1 MRLAFVVQ
9 RYGLEVNGGA
19 ELHCRL
25 VVEHLARRRE
35 VEQVRVLTTC
45 ALDHATWKNHYP
57 PGLHRVGEIEVE
69 RFPVTF
75 PRLRQL
81 QTLLGYGALT
91 RLRLRPLEAPWVIA
105 QGPFAPGLVR
115 AVERAVPVFDA
126 FVFFTYLYHPTVY
139 GVPRVRERA
148 LLIPTAHDEPAL
160 RLGIY
165 RRVFEQ
171 AGAIA
176 FNTPEERELVASR
189 FRIDAVPNDIVG
201 CGVELPG
208 ATAALDAGTELSAA
222 PYVLY
227 LGRLEQGKGLPELLD
242 GFERFKRRHGDGV
255 LELAQRTA
263 RGRELK
269 LVLAGR
275 GHDLVIPKRDDIVMS
290 GFVADAQKRRLIEN
304 AAAVVV
310 PSEFESLSLVLLE
323 AWTLGRPALVNARCA
338 VTAGH
343 VARSGGGVSYTGPD
357 QFADRLASLL
367 ANRKE
372 SAERGAAGRRY
383 VEAQY
388 AWPRVEA
395 RLLALLERITATP
408 KR

>member
-25 VVEHLARRRE
+25 VVEHLVRRSE
-35 VEQVRVLTTC
+35 VEHVRVLTTC

-57 PGLHRVGEIEVE
+57 AGMTRVGAIEVE
-69 RFPVTF
+69 RFPVVF

-81 QTLLGYGALT
+81 QTLFGYGALK
-91 RLRLRPLEAPWVIA
+91 RLRVRALEAPWVVA
-105 QGPFAPGLVR
+105 QGPFVPGLLR
-115 AVERAVPVFDA
+115 AIERYAADFDA
-126 FVFFTYLYHPTVY
+126 FVFFTYLYYPTVY
-139 GVPRVRERA
+139 GLPRVRERT
-148 LLIPTAHDEPAL
+148 LLVPTAHDEPAL
-160 RLGIY
+160 RLAVY

-176 FNTPEERELVASR
+176 FNTPEERELVAQR
-189 FRIDAVPNDIVG
+189 FRIDAVPSDIVG

-208 ATAALDAGTELSAA
+208 GRAHGAASAGGIPDA
-222 PYVLY
+222 PYILY
-227 LGRLEQGKGLPELLD
+227 LGRIEHGKGLPELID
-242 GFERFKRRHGDGV
+242 GFERFKRRHRDGV
-255 LELAQRTA
+255 LELAQRAA
-263 RGRELK
+263 RGHELR

-275 GHDLVIPKRDDIVMS
+275 GEELPIPKRDDIVIL
-290 GFVADAQKRRLIEN
+290 GFVVDELKRRLIEN
-304 AAAVVV
+304 AAAVVI
-310 PSEFESLSLVLLE
+310 PSQFESLSLVLLE

-343 VARSGGGVSYTGPD
+343 VARSGGGLSYDGAD

-367 ANRKE
+367 ADRKQ

-383 VEAQY
+383 VESHY

-395 RLLALLERITATP
+395 KLLALLERVAG
-408 KR
+408 RA